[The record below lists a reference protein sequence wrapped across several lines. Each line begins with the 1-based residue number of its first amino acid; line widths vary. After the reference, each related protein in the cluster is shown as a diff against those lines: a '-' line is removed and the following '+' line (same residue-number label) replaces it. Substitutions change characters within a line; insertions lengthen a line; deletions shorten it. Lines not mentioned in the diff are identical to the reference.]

1 MLVWL
6 LISPPVLRHALNNTL
21 NPLMFGMVMFMTVTA
36 PSTSPAQQPT
46 LFIPHGGGPCFFMD
60 WPQTW
65 DHMAAFLRGLGS
77 TLPQKPDA
85 IVVVSGHWEE
95 QVATVTSGTAPE
107 LIYDYYGF
115 PPHTY
120 TLQYPAPGSPALAER
135 VRALLEHAGLTSAAD
150 PHRGFD
156 HGVFIPFMLAFA
168 QADIPVVELSLLNTL
183 DPAAHLAIGA
193 ALTPLRASNVLIVG
207 TGLSYHNLTHFMN
220 ASPVTDQAAK
230 EFDAW
235 LSAAVVAPPAQ
246 RDLLLT
252 QWEHAPGARLCHPRE
267 EHLLPL
273 MVAAGAAGQDYGQQI
288 YSDTVLGKA
297 LSGFRFG

>member
-1 MLVWL
+1 M
-6 LISPPVLRHALNNTL
+6 PATGPA
-21 NPLMFGMVMFMTVTA
+21 A
-36 PSTSPAQQPT
+36 STPQKQPT

-65 DHMAAFLRGLGS
+65 DRMAAFLRGLSG

-95 QVATVTSGTAPE
+95 QVATVMSAPKPG

-135 VRALLEHAGLTSAAD
+135 IRALLELAGLASAED
-150 PHRGFD
+150 SGRGFD

-168 QADIPVVELSLLNTL
+168 QADIPIVELSLLKTL
-183 DPAAHLAIGA
+183 DPAEHLALGA
-193 ALTPLRASNVLIVG
+193 ALAPLRNTNVLIVG

-220 ASPVTDQAAK
+220 GSPVTDQPAK
-230 EFDAW
+230 EFDVW
-235 LSAAVVAPPAQ
+235 LTHAVCAPPPQ
-246 RDLLLT
+246 RNQHLT
-252 QWEHAPGARLCHPRE
+252 HWTQAPGARLCHPRE

-297 LSGFRFG
+297 LSGYRFG